1 MPSERSGGAEDG
13 GPASAGVPDVTV
25 VVAVY
30 NTMPYLTDCLNSL
43 VGQSIGR
50 DRMEVV
56 AVDDG
61 STDGSGAELDRFAAE
76 YPDVVTVLRQPNSG
90 GPAAPSNR
98 ALDVATGRYV
108 YFVGADDHLGP
119 EALERMVAAA
129 DEWGSD
135 VLVGKM
141 EGVNGRAVR
150 RPELFAENRP
160 EIDLYDSVLPWVLS
174 NCKLFRRELVER
186 HKLRFHEHMRI
197 GSDQPFTLEACVRA
211 RRISVLAD
219 YTCYY
224 AVLRDDG
231 GNITQGAVDVH
242 TRLECAESLFGVVAD
257 LIEPGPKRD
266 AILKRHTRWE
276 LTMPTREG
284 FLELDRAAQED
295 VCARV
300 GRLVDRYVTDEVLY
314 TLPIVRRVRLR
325 LAQRGEIDLLCE
337 AIRAGIAEHPYLIAL
352 KDGRAYLAYQGFED
366 PRLGLPDD
374 LFEITKGMRKRLA
387 QEARTVAVRRD
398 RDTVEITVRTPL
410 TGPETGDPATVRLA
424 LAPRGGGKTL
434 DLDDLTRE
442 AREDGL
448 HVTARIPVTLTAAS
462 GKPKHALRLVVRAA
476 GETHDVA
483 VPTGTS
489 MVPAPRGELFWHRAR
504 PYRLSVAGDDRHG
517 TMIETRPVRPAQ
529 AVAQRV
535 RRVTS
540 LGGK

>member
-1 MPSERSGGAEDG
+1 
-13 GPASAGVPDVTV
+13 
-25 VVAVY
+25 
-30 NTMPYLTDCLNSL
+30 MPYLTDCLNSL
-43 VGQSIGR
+43 VGQSIGP

-76 YPDVVTVLRQPNSG
+76 HPDVIRVLRQPNSG

-98 ALDVATGRYV
+98 ALDHATGRYV
-108 YFVGADDHLGP
+108 YFVGADDYLGP
-119 EALERMVAAA
+119 EALERMVDAA

-141 EGVNGRAVR
+141 VGVNGRAVR
-150 RPELFAENRP
+150 RPELFDENRP
-160 EIDLYDSVLPWVLS
+160 EIGLYDSVLPWVLS

-186 HKLRFHEHMRI
+186 HRLRFHEHMRI

-231 GNITQGAVDVH
+231 GNITQGAVQVH
-242 TRLECAESLFGVVAD
+242 TRLACAESLFEVVGD
-257 LIEPGPKRD
+257 LLEPGPERD
-266 AILKRHTRWE
+266 AILRRHTRWE

-284 FLELDRAAQED
+284 FLELDRATQED
-295 VCARV
+295 VAARV

-314 TLPIVRRVRLR
+314 TLPIVRRARLR
-325 LAQRGEIDLLCE
+325 LAQLGAVDLLCE
-337 AIRAGIAEHPYLIAL
+337 AIRDGVEGRSYPIAL
-352 KDGRAYLAYQGFED
+352 KDGRTYLAYQGFED
-366 PRLGLPDD
+366 PELGLPDD
-374 LFEITKGMRKRLA
+374 LYEITKGMGKRLSREVRA
-387 QEARTVAVRRD
+387 VAVRQD

-410 TGPETGDPATVRLA
+410 TGPEAQDPATTRLS
-424 LAPRGGGKTL
+424 LVPRGGGAPL
-434 DLDDLTRE
+434 DLGAHTTRE

-448 HVTARIPVTLTAAS
+448 HVVARVPAALTAGS
-462 GKPKHALRLVVRAA
+462 GKARHVLRLDVRA
-476 GETHDVA
+476 GGRTHEVA
-483 VPTGTS
+483 VPVAES
-489 MVPAPRGELFWHRAR
+489 AVPGPRGELFWHRAR

-540 LGGK
+540 LGGR

>member
-1 MPSERSGGAEDG
+1 MPSKA
-13 GPASAGVPDVTV
+13 AAPDVTV

-30 NTMPYLTDCLNSL
+30 NTMPYLTTCLESL
-43 VGQSIGR
+43 VGQSIGA

-61 STDGSGAELDRFAAE
+61 STDGSGAELHRFAAE
-76 YPDVVTVLRQPNSG
+76 HPDVVTVLRQPNSG

-98 ALDVATGRYV
+98 ALDVASGRYV

-174 NCKLFRRELVER
+174 NCKLFRRDLVER
-186 HKLRFHEHMRI
+186 HKLRFPENMRI

-211 RRISVLAD
+211 SRISVLAD

-224 AVLRDDG
+224 AVLREDG
-231 GNITQGAVDVH
+231 GNITQGAVDVY
-242 TRLECAESLFGVVAD
+242 TRLECAESLFGVVTG
-257 LIEPGPKRD
+257 LLEPGPKRD
-266 AILKRHTRWE
+266 AILTRHTRWE

-284 FLELDRAAQED
+284 FLELDRDAQQD
-295 VCARV
+295 VCDRV
-300 GRLVDRYVTDEVLY
+300 GRLVGEYVTDDVLH
-314 TLPIVRRVRLR
+314 TLPIVRRARLR
-325 LAQRGEIDLLCE
+325 LAQHGRVDLLRE
-337 AIRAGIAEHPYLIAL
+337 AIRAAVEERPYLIAV
-352 KDGRAYLAYQGFED
+352 KNGRTYLAYQGFED
-366 PRLGLPDD
+366 PDLDLPDE
-374 LFEITKGMRKRLA
+374 LFEITKGMRKRLS
-387 QEARTVAVRRD
+387 QEVRTVGARRD
-398 RDTVEITVRTPL
+398 RDTVEVTVRTPF
-410 TGPETGDPATVRLA
+410 TGPDAADPAVVRLA
-424 LAPRGGGKTL
+424 LAPRTGKGAGKERVHL
-434 DLDDLTRE
+434 DEAVVTRE

-448 HVTARIPVTLTAAS
+448 HLTARIPVALLTGPARTR
-462 GKPKHALRLVVRAA
+462 HDLRLIFTAS

-483 VPTGTS
+483 VPAADL
-489 MVPAPRGELFWHRAR
+489 PAPGGDLVWHRAR
-504 PYRLSVAGDDRHG
+504 PHRLSVTGDDRYG
-517 TMIETRPVRPAQ
+517 TVIETRPVHPAR
-529 AVAQRV
+529 AAA
-535 RRVTS
+535 RRIKRAAS

>member
-1 MPSERSGGAEDG
+1 
-13 GPASAGVPDVTV
+13 VTV

-30 NTMPYLTDCLNSL
+30 NTMPYLTDCLKSL
-43 VGQSIGR
+43 AEQSIGA

-61 STDGSGAELDRFAAE
+61 STDGSGAELDRFAEE
-76 YPDVVTVLRQPNSG
+76 YPDVFTVLRQPNSG

-129 DEWGSD
+129 DAWGSD

-174 NCKLFRRELVER
+174 NCKLFRRDLVER
-186 HKLRFHEHMRI
+186 HKLRFPEHMRI

-211 RRISVLAD
+211 ERISVLAD

-224 AVLRDDG
+224 AVLREDG

-242 TRLECAESLFGVVAD
+242 TRLECAESLFAVVAG
-257 LIEPGPKRD
+257 LLEPGPERD

-284 FLELDRAAQED
+284 FLELDRDARLD

-300 GRLVDRYVTDEVLY
+300 GRLVEEYVTDDVLH
-314 TLPIVRRVRLR
+314 TLPIVRRARLR
-325 LAQRGEIDLLCE
+325 LAQLGEADLLCE
-337 AIRAGIAEHPYLIAL
+337 AIRAGMEGTPYPIAL
-352 KDGRAYLAYQGFED
+352 KNGRTYLAYQGFEN
-366 PRLGLPDD
+366 PGLGLPDD
-374 LFEITKGMRKRLA
+374 LYEITKGMRKRLA
-387 QEARTVAVRRD
+387 QELRTVRAQRD
-398 RDTVEITVRTPL
+398 GDVVEVTVRTPF
-410 TGPETGDPATVRLA
+410 TGPDAEDPAVVRLA
-424 LAPRGGGKTL
+424 LAPRGGKGRVHL
-434 DLDDLTRE
+434 DEALVTRE
-442 AREDGL
+442 PGDQGL
-448 HVTARIPVTLTAAS
+448 HVTARIPVALLAETGRTR
-462 GKPKHALRLVVRAA
+462 HDLRLLLQAS
-476 GETHDVA
+476 GETHDV
-483 VPTGTS
+483 V
-489 MVPAPRGELFWHRAR
+489 VPADLPGPVDDLVWHRAR
-504 PYRLSVAGDDRHG
+504 PHRLSVTGDGRHG
-517 TMIETRPVRPAQ
+517 TVLETRPVRPGR
-529 AVAQRV
+529 AVARRV
-535 RRVTS
+535 RRAAS
-540 LGGK
+540 LGGR